1 MKCKVLAPVAFA
13 LWAASPLITS
23 TSEAQAQ
30 GAPSPQP
37 EQAAPAASYSDSQ
50 LQGYAA
56 AAVEVRDLNVKWQ
69 KRAQEST
76 DPAKVQKIRQQASAE
91 MVQAIRDEGLSIK
104 EYNEITQAALQNPK
118 LSERINSF
126 VE

>member
-1 MKCKVLAPVAFA
+1 MKCKVLVPVAFA

-30 GAPSPQP
+30 GTQP
-37 EQAAPAASYSDSQ
+37 EQAAPAVSYSDSQ

-56 AAVEVRDLNVKWQ
+56 VAVEVRDLNDKWQ

-104 EYNEITQAALQNPK
+104 EYNEITQAALQNPE

>member
-1 MKCKVLAPVAFA
+1 MKRKLLASVAFA
-13 LWAASPLITS
+13 LWTASPVIGIS
-23 TSEAQAQ
+23 AAQAQ
-30 GAPSPQP
+30 STQPQQS
-37 EQAAPAASYSDSQ
+37 EQTAPATSYSDTQ
-50 LQGYAA
+50 LEDYAA

-69 KRAQEST
+69 KRAQKSA
-76 DPAKVQKIRQQASAE
+76 DPAEVQKIRQQASAE

-104 EYNEITQAALQNPK
+104 EYNEITQAALQNAE